1 MKIEIKRLT
10 VNHRLSEETLNFA
23 CDIWV
28 DGRKVGEAKN
38 HGTGGNTD
46 VYFDRNWS
54 KGGGHAPGRDED
66 MADRVRQYAL
76 EYLATREDVVRYEAD
91 SPCVLEGRAK
101 VGDPVGDPVEYLI
114 DMLVHDEDKRRTEEK
129 ERKRTAKIDAEQKAE
144 FAAQGMG
151 TLRWTMVT
159 ARQTTTR
166 WFGIPKGKTPE
177 DVAAYA
183 TKKYGHKEQSLNPT
197 ITWEVI

>member
-28 DGRKVGEAKN
+28 DGKKVGEAKN
-38 HGTGGNTD
+38 HGTGGPTD

-54 KGGGHAPGRDED
+54 RAGGIAPGRDDD
-66 MADRVRQYAL
+66 MRDRVRQYAL
-76 EYLATREDVVRYEAD
+76 SYLATRADVVRYEAD

-114 DMLVHDEDKRRTEEK
+114 DILVHDEDVRRTEEK
-129 ERKRTAKIDAEQKAE
+129 ERKRIAKADAEMTRENEAR
-144 FAAQGMG
+144 GMG
-151 TLRWTMVT
+151 TLRWTRVSP
-159 ARQTTTR
+159 RQTETR
-166 WFGIPKGKTPE
+166 WCGIPKGKTPE
-177 DVAAYA
+177 EVAAYL
-183 TKKYGHKEQSLNPT
+183 TGKYAKSAPASE
-197 ITWEVI
+197 ITWEVLS